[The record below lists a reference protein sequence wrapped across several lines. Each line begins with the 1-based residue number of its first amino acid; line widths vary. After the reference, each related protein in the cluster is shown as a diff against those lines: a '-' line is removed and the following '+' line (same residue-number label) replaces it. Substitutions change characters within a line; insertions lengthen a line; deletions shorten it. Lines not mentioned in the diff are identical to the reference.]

1 MQRVPVR
8 HTVGVTLQAP
18 TRTADRLSGRPAGQ
32 TDREQA
38 RFLTGEAVHLDL
50 RVARLGSRMLAK
62 LLDTVISV
70 ALSIVVSILIYL
82 LVGIGAAVGAI
93 GLDANVVRAIG
104 VIVFVISFAAYPIVT
119 ETLMRG
125 RTVGK
130 IAVGIRVVRED
141 GGPIAFRQALTRG
154 LVGIA
159 IEWPAVLL
167 GPIGWLIAIWTMLA
181 SSDGRRVGDYA
192 AGTLVIHDRT
202 PASWGWVPV
211 MPPALAGWAS
221 TLDLAGLDDELAL
234 AVRHYLARNREIA
247 EPSRTR
253 LGLTLARE
261 VASVTNPPP
270 PPDAPGWAYLAAVYA
285 ERNARA
291 ARRLASV
298 RARAATVWPDPSRR

>member
-1 MQRVPVR
+1 
-8 HTVGVTLQAP
+8 VTLPAP
-18 TRTADRLSGRPAGQ
+18 VLARPTDAGRPADFGRT

-62 LLDTVISV
+62 MLDTVIQV
-70 ALSIVVSILIYL
+70 ALSFVTTIIVYL
-82 LVGIGAAVGAI
+82 LVGIAVAAGALGLDPDVARAVG
-93 GLDANVVRAIG
+93 VV
-104 VIVFVISFAAYPIVT
+104 VFVIAFLAYPVVT

-125 RTVGK
+125 RTIGK
-130 IAVGIRVVRED
+130 LAVGIRVVRED

-159 IEWPAVLL
+159 IEWPALLL
-167 GPIGWLIAIWTMLA
+167 GPIGWLISIWTMLA
-181 SSDGRRVGDYA
+181 SAEGRRVGDYA

-211 MPPALAGWAS
+211 MPPGLAGWAA

-234 AVRHYLARNREIA
+234 AVRHYLARNRELS

-291 ARRLASV
+291 ARRLATV